1 MLKRI
6 IEHFKKISEGV
17 RKPTRNKNTR
27 YTENNIISISIA
39 ARLFGN
45 TKIKNRLIVS
55 FLILSIIPLLITG
68 TISYSQSKDSLETN
82 IKTYSN
88 VLVEQLAKICEVE
101 VSKIEISTREIFS
114 SDTMQ
119 NNLPEFS
126 NMVESAK
133 FDFTNN
139 VTSFINS
146 KLMVYDKLFFQAYLL
161 PDGSELMA
169 TQDASSTLEK
179 EAIFKELSQGAKDAK
194 GLMFTKLMT
203 VSKDGKKGIAISRA
217 IKSVKSGAD
226 IGTLIVIF
234 KPEQFSSIFE
244 KVNLGDKTKLYIVSK
259 DGSVICSQSSNR
271 SVETLSNPEIKKRLS
286 EGVQGWTDTIGKEL
300 VTASKVKGTDWYL
313 ACTVENSYI
322 QKDSNRILVSIIIV
336 AVICLLAAIAL
347 SLLITSSISYPLK
360 NMIDVMVKAK
370 DGDLSVKAEEAG
382 NNEISE
388 VTKNFNTMVGNIGNL
403 VSMIRGTVESV
414 IGNSEVIAASAE
426 KSNHYSQNVAMSVN
440 HIATGSSEQA
450 GDISESVEFF
460 NGLSEE
466 IDGVVKDI
474 DIASGVVDKTRK
486 LSQGALDTVREL
498 NGKAQETSEVTSKI
512 ITDIV
517 GLNTEMKEI
526 EKITKAIVDIA
537 EQTNL
542 LSLNAAIEA
551 ARAGGAGK
559 GFAVVA
565 EEVRKLA
572 EQSKNSSIS
581 IKNTINKIRYKVE
594 TTAMEANNAS
604 NIITLQMDAV
614 DKTDAAFNMIF
625 TSMESLT
632 GQVKSIEKSIK
643 NITEIKSKALSS
655 MENISAVSE
664 ETAAAT
670 EEVSSSTMEQA
681 ETSERLAG
689 LAKEMNKLAHELSYA
704 VEIFKV

>member
-1 MLKRI
+1 MLKKN
-6 IEHFKKISEGV
+6 IEHFKKMFERE
-17 RKPTRNKNTR
+17 RKPTGNKKTGYSN
-27 YTENNIISISIA
+27 SIA
-39 ARLFGN
+39 VRLFGN
-45 TKIKNRLIVS
+45 TKIKNRLIIS
-55 FLILSIIPLLITG
+55 YLILSIIPLLIIG
-68 TISYSQSKDSLETN
+68 TLSYCQSRGSLETN

-101 VSKIEISTREIFS
+101 VSKIEITTREIFTS
-114 SDTMQ
+114 EILQ
-119 NNLPEFS
+119 NNMPEYS
-126 NMVESAK
+126 VMDESGR

-139 VTSFINS
+139 AANLINS
-146 KLMVYDKLFFQAYLL
+146 KLMVYDKLIFQAYLL
-161 PDGSELMA
+161 PDGSELTA
-169 TQDASSTLEK
+169 TIDTNSTMDK
-179 EAIFKELSQGAKDAK
+179 EVMFKEMNDGAKKAK
-194 GLMFTKLMT
+194 GSMFAKLLT
-203 VSKDGKKGIAISRA
+203 VSKDGKQGIAFSRA
-217 IKSVKSGAD
+217 IKGTKTGAD

-244 KVNLGDKTKLYIVSK
+244 KVNLGDKTKLYIVNK
-259 DGSVICSQSSNR
+259 DGSVICSQDTSN
-271 SVETLSNPEIKKRLS
+271 SVEAFSSPEIKKRLS
-286 EGVQGWTDTIGKEL
+286 EGSQGWTDTMGKEL
-300 VTASKVKGTDWYL
+300 VTVSKVKGTDWYL

-347 SLLITSSISYPLK
+347 SFLITSSITNPLK

-370 DGDLSVKAEEAG
+370 DGDLSVKAEDAG
-382 NNEISE
+382 KNEIGE

-403 VSMIRGTVESV
+403 VSKVRRTVVAV
-414 IGNSEVIAASAE
+414 IDNSEVIAVSAE
-426 KSNHYSQNVAMSVN
+426 KSNYYSQNVANSVN
-440 HIATGSSEQA
+440 QIATGSTEQA
-450 GDISESVEFF
+450 GEISESVGFF
-460 NGLSEE
+460 NGLSQE
-466 IDGVVKDI
+466 IDGVVRDI
-474 DIASGVVDKTRK
+474 DNASEVVDKTRK
-486 LSQGALDTVREL
+486 LSHGALETVKVL
-498 NGKAQETSEVTSKI
+498 NGKALQTSDVTNKI

-517 GLNTEMKEI
+517 SLNTEMKEI
-526 EKITKAIVDIA
+526 EKITKVIADIA

-572 EQSKNSSIS
+572 GQSKNSSNM
-581 IKNTINKIRYKVE
+581 IKNTINKIQNKVE

-604 NIITLQMDAV
+604 DIITQQMDAV
-614 DKTDAAFNMIF
+614 DETDAAFNMIF
-625 TSMESLT
+625 TSMEGLT
-632 GQVKSIEKSIK
+632 GQVKRIEKSVK
-643 NITEIKSKALSS
+643 NITVLKGKALSS

-681 ETSERLAG
+681 ETSGRLAE
-689 LAKEMNKLAHELSYA
+689 LAKEMNGLAQELSKA